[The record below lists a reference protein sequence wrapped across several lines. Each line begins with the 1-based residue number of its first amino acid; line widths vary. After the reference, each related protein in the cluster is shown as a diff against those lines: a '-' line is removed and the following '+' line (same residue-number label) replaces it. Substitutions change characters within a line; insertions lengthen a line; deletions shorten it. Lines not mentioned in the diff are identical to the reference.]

1 MATIKVNNWYEFLEA
16 VGTAGA
22 TVECPENA
30 VWDFNEI
37 APEGITENITVNADT
52 INGNGTDL
60 RNMLLK
66 SSGFVAR
73 GQKEINGIRMTN
85 AYVKDANL
93 FYFDSRLASLKSCI
107 FSGLFQNANF
117 LENDSIHTEYNSGN
131 PPLTVSRCSLNV
143 QFAEYSLL
151 THSYYVSNNY
161 PASITKFENCNI
173 RLSGLSTHPCN
184 ESGIYRDN
192 AICFDNCFVGGTNP
206 FKIMCISEALYNRF
220 FETSTSIFDLL
231 FNSEQQL
238 TNRRGGNALNC
249 LINSDKLNDATIL
262 DSFKQ
267 VTTEQLHDAAYLA
280 SIGFPIGVD

>member
-16 VGTAGA
+16 VGTADA

-37 APEGITENITVNADT
+37 APEGITENITVNAAT

-66 SSGFVAR
+66 SAGFVVR
-73 GQKEINGIRMTN
+73 GQKEIDGIRMTN
-85 AYVKDANL
+85 AYVKGANL
-93 FYFDSRLASLKSCI
+93 FYFDNRLASLKNCI

-117 LENDSIHTEYNSGN
+117 LENDSYHREYEINN
-131 PPLTVSRCSLNV
+131 PLTVSRCSLNV
-143 QFAEYSLL
+143 QFTEYSLL
-151 THSYYVSNNY
+151 THSYYISNNY
-161 PASITKFENCNI
+161 PASMTKFENCNI

-184 ESGIYRDN
+184 ESGTYRDN

-206 FKIMCISEALYNRF
+206 FKAMCLSENLYNRYL
-220 FETSTSIFDLL
+220 ETSTSIFDLL
-231 FNSEQQL
+231 MNSEQQL
-238 TNRRGGNALNC
+238 TNRGGGIALNC

-262 DSFKQ
+262 DSFKR
-267 VTTEQLHDAAYLA
+267 VTTERLHDAAYLA